1 MDSRRPD
8 IIVAVDLGTT
18 YTGVAWAR
26 PQKNHAL
33 QTPIQVIHDWPGVAT
48 RNEQK
53 VHTALVYNSDKSL
66 SSWGPLCED
75 DDWNKERCEFFK
87 IFLDKP
93 TLDAAHQ
100 VGISQAPSSVRDAQ
114 KLVSDFLRQVYS
126 HVKYTVELHTGISHI
141 GWASL
146 AVEFVFSAPTT
157 WRSQQTI
164 NNFKEAIRDSGF
176 GVEGPRH
183 SATVELTES
192 EAAAVGTIKGTTVN
206 FRKDDV
212 FLSIDAGGGT
222 TDFALMRVVEEREP
236 FPLLSQ
242 ITQVDGIGI
251 GASLIDQAFVSLIN
265 SRFSQFPDLVDIL
278 PHDCAERLV
287 KSERFRIT
295 KYKFGE
301 HVYKS
306 SMYKLPLEGVPFDF
320 DHQSA
325 RIESGKVVLSWSD
338 LSSLS
343 THMTSWLT
351 YIRGEIQSL
360 FDPHI
365 DRILEK
371 IHEQLEWLQLNK
383 ITKPMSYMIL
393 SGGLGSSKYVR
404 DRLQEYLVA
413 KPHPYARN
421 VKILQAMEPQLVVVK
436 GLLLDR
442 MQRLESGSVPVIVSR
457 IARSSYGVVC
467 KTRYDPNIHVNEVVV
482 KDPMDG
488 ERYAIG
494 QIDWLIKKGDSVNTT
509 KAITAT
515 FTRKVDPEGA
525 RCWDVN
531 IYTVNHGA
539 ATLLC
544 TVRSNLT
551 NVNDNELIMKRKAR
565 RLLFIKGKKYYT
577 CCFDVHAIVAPADLR
592 FELWFAGKKFSGNH
606 EPIKVTWNEE
616 GTNVRF

>member
-1 MDSRRPD
+1 MDPNRPD

-18 YTGVAWAR
+18 YTGVSWAR
-26 PQKNHAL
+26 PQKNNAL
-33 QTPIQVIHDWPGVAT
+33 QSPIQVIHDWPGVAT

-75 DDWNKERCEFFK
+75 DDWAKERWEFFK

-100 VGISQAPSSVRDAQ
+100 VGISQAPSSVREAQ

-126 HVKYTVELHTGISHI
+126 HVKYTVELHTGISHV
-141 GWASL
+141 GWSNL

-164 NNFKEAIRDSGF
+164 NTFKEAIREAGF
-176 GVEGPRH
+176 GAEGQRH

-206 FRKDDV
+206 FRKGDL
-212 FLSIDAGGGT
+212 FMSIDAGGGT

-242 ITQVDGIGI
+242 INQVDGIGI

-265 SRFSQFPDLVDIL
+265 TRFSQFPDLVDIL

-306 SMYKLPLEGVPFDF
+306 STYKLPLDGVPFDF
-320 DHQSA
+320 NHESA
-325 RIESGKVVLSWSD
+325 RIESGKVVLNWE
-338 LSSLS
+338 
-343 THMTSWLT
+343 
-351 YIRGEIQSL
+351 EIQSL

-365 DRILEK
+365 DRIVEK
-371 IHEQLEWLQLNK
+371 VHEQLEWLQLNK
-383 ITKPMSYMIL
+383 ITQPISYMIL

-404 DRLQEYLVA
+404 DRLQEDLVA
-413 KPHPYARN
+413 NPHPYARN

-442 MQRLESGSVPVIVSR
+442 MQRLDSGSVPVIVSR

-467 KTRYDPNIHVNEVVV
+467 KAKYDPNIHVNEVVV
-482 KDPMDG
+482 KDPLDG
-488 ERYAIG
+488 EKYAMG
-494 QIDWLIKKGDSVNTT
+494 QIDWLIKKGDAVDTSKSVTS
-509 KAITAT
+509 T
-515 FTRKVDPEGA
+515 FSRKVDPGAA

-531 IYTVNHGA
+531 IYTCDVDPDFLPTSIHHGKA
-539 ATLLC
+539 ALLC

-551 NVNDNELIMKRKAR
+551 NVEDNELVMKRKAR
-565 RLLFIKGKKYYT
+565 RLLFIKGKKYYI
-577 CCFDVHAIVAPADLR
+577 CSFEIHAIVAPADLR
-592 FELWFAGKKFSGNH
+592 FELWFGGRKFSRNH

-616 GTNVRF
+616 GTQVQF

>member
-1 MDSRRPD
+1 MDPNRPD

-18 YTGVAWAR
+18 YTGVSWAR
-26 PQKNHAL
+26 PQKNNAL
-33 QTPIQVIHDWPGVAT
+33 QSPIQVIHDWPGVAT

-75 DDWNKERCEFFK
+75 DDWAKERWEFFK

-100 VGISQAPSSVRDAQ
+100 VGISQAPSSVREAQ

-126 HVKYTVELHTGISHI
+126 HVKYTVELHTGISHV
-141 GWASL
+141 GWENL

-164 NNFKEAIRDSGF
+164 NTFKEAVREAGF
-176 GVEGPRH
+176 GVEGARH

-206 FRKDDV
+206 FRKGDV

-242 ITQVDGIGI
+242 ISQVDGIGI

-265 SRFSQFPDLVDIL
+265 DRFSQFPDLVDIL
-278 PHDCAERLV
+278 PQDCAERLV

-306 SMYKLPLEGVPFDF
+306 STYKLPLEGVPFDF
-320 DHQSA
+320 THEAA
-325 RIESGKVVLSWSD
+325 RIESGKVVLDW
-338 LSSLS
+338 
-343 THMTSWLT
+343 
-351 YIRGEIQSL
+351 EEVQSL

-365 DRILEK
+365 DKIIEK
-371 IHEQLEWLQLNK
+371 IHEQLEWLQSNK
-383 ITKPMSYMIL
+383 ITRPISYMIL

-442 MQRLESGSVPVIVSR
+442 MQRLDSGSLPVIVSR

-467 KTRYDPNIHVNEVVV
+467 KVKYDPNIHVNEDVV
-482 KDPMDG
+482 KDPFDG
-488 ERYAIG
+488 EKYAMG
-494 QIDWLIKKGDSVNTT
+494 QIDWLIKKGDPVDTS
-509 KAITAT
+509 KAITST
-515 FTRKVDPEGA
+515 FSRKVDAGAA

-531 IYTVNHGA
+531 IYTSDSDADFLPRSIHHGA

-551 NVNDNELIMKRKAR
+551 NVDDSELIVNRKPR
-565 RLLFIKGKKYYT
+565 RFFFIKGRKYHI
-577 CCFDVHAIVAPADLR
+577 CSFDVHAIVAPADLR
-592 FELWFAGKKFSGNH
+592 FELWFGGRKFSRNH
-606 EPIKVTWNEE
+606 EPIKVTWNEK
-616 GTNVRF
+616 GTKVQF